1 MRSKISPASKSRL
14 QMICAQ
20 KIGFFEAYI
29 IKGRLF
35 CAFCRKMKL
44 PLAIAVILFYNTIKT
59 GLIMRRSRT
68 LTAKPPHIRNIA
80 EIRPMFFG

>member
-44 PLAIAVILFYNTIKT
+44 TLAIAVILFYNTIKT